1 LITRDTIAKI
11 LDTAQIEDVV
21 RDFVNLKKAGSLLK
35 GNCPFHQEKTPSFV
49 VNPNKNI
56 FKCFGCGKGGD
67 SVSFIMEHEKFTF
80 PEALRYLAQ
89 KYHIE
94 VEETQVSTEEKQV
107 QDEKESLLIALNY
120 AAKFYQTQLTET
132 EDGKAIGLSY
142 FKERGFLDDT
152 IQTFQL
158 GYSPDSFDTFYNQAI
173 KDGYNEEILLKA
185 GLIKE
190 KNGKHYD
197 FFRDRVMFP
206 IFNVSGK
213 VVAFGGRMLK
223 SAKSDNPNVY
233 NPKYINTAETDVYH
247 KSQVLYGISNAKA
260 EIRKHDVCYLVEGYT
275 DVISLY
281 QAGIKNVVA
290 SSGTALTKE
299 QVQLIKRF
307 TQNMVILYDGDAAGI
322 KAALRGL
329 DIVLEQGLNV
339 KLVLLPDSEDPDSF
353 VKKNG
358 TDATLDFI
366 QKKQQDFILFKATQ
380 GIEEVKNDPVKKSE
394 VIKDIVE
401 SIAKVDDNIKRQL
414 YIKHCADIVEMPEN
428 ILVNEVNKIRTQQF
442 KKSKD
447 FNQEDA
453 NAIND
458 FVKTEVDHSQQT
470 VSKTP
475 ALYHQEKDIIRVLLE
490 HGDKEMTEEY
500 SVAEYVIF
508 EMVDVEFKTEVFGKI
523 VKLYLDAYQH
533 EKPLEEVKNLNNIT
547 DADVKNCLVELMS
560 SPYELSPNWFDK
572 HEIVVKDVNRTYKT
586 DVISMMQRF
595 SYFKMMEAIKILDEK
610 IKIADQSG
618 NFEEMIASIMKKM
631 ELMETR
637 KQLAKEIQTVIHPH

>member
-1 LITRDTIAKI
+1 MITRDTIAKI

-21 RDFVNLKKAGSLLK
+21 RDYVNLKKAGSLLK

-247 KSQVLYGISNAKA
+247 KSQVLYGISHAKA

-414 YIKHCADIVEMPEN
+414 YIKHCAGIVEVPEN

-470 VSKTP
+470 LSKTP

-508 EMVDVEFKTEVFGKI
+508 EMVGVEFKTEVFGKI
-523 VKLYLDAYQH
+523 VKLYLDAYQQ
-533 EKPLEEVKNLNNIT
+533 ETPLEEVKNLNNIT

>member
-1 LITRDTIAKI
+1 MITRDTIAKI

-67 SVSFIMEHEKFTF
+67 SVSFIMEHEKFNF
-80 PEALRYLAQ
+80 PEALRYLAN

-94 VEETQVSTEEKQV
+94 IEETQVSNEDKQV

-152 IQTFQL
+152 INIFQL
-158 GYSPDSFDTFYNQAI
+158 GYSPDSYDTFYKQAV
-173 KDGYNEEILLKA
+173 KDGYSEEILLKA

-197 FFRDRVMFP
+197 FFRDCVMFP

-223 SAKSDNPNVY
+223 SGKTDNPNVY

-247 KSQVLYGISNAKA
+247 KSQVLYGISHAKA

-307 TQNMVILYDGDAAGI
+307 TQNMVILYDGDAAGV

-380 GIEEVKNDPVKKSE
+380 GIEEVKNDPVKKAE

-414 YIKHCADIVEMPEN
+414 YIKHCADIVEVPEN
-428 ILVNEVNKIRTQQF
+428 ILVNETNKIRTQQF
-442 KKSKD
+442 KKSKE

-453 NAIND
+453 TAINEY
-458 FVKTEVDHSQQT
+458 VKTDVDHSQPE

-475 ALYHQEKDIIRVLLE
+475 PLYHQEKDIIRVLLE
-490 HGDKEMTEEY
+490 HGDQEMNEKE
-500 SVAEYVIF
+500 SVAEHIIF
-508 EMVDVEFKTEVFGKI
+508 ELVDVEFKTEVFGKI
-523 VKLYLDAYQH
+523 IKLYMDAYTD
-533 EKPLEEVKNLNNIT
+533 ETPLEEVKNLNNMREN
-547 DADVKNCLVELMS
+547 DVKDCLVELMS
-560 SPYELSPNWFDK
+560 SPHELSPNWFAK
-572 HEIVVKDVNRTYKT
+572 HVIVVKDANRTYKT
-586 DVISMMQRF
+586 DVVSVMQRF
-595 SYFKMMEAIKILDEK
+595 RYFKMMEAIKILDEK

-631 ELMETR
+631 ELMEVR

>member
-1 LITRDTIAKI
+1 MITRDTIAKI
-11 LDTAQIEDVV
+11 MDTAQIEDVV
-21 RDFVNLKKAGSLLK
+21 RDFVNLRKSGSILK

-67 SVSFIMEHEKFTF
+67 SVNFIMEHEKFTY
-80 PEALRYLAQ
+80 PEALRYLAN

-94 VEETQVSTEEKQV
+94 IEETQVSNEDKQV
-107 QDEKESLLIALNY
+107 QGEKESLLIALNY
-120 AAKFYQTQLTET
+120 AAKFYQTQLTDT

-152 IQTFQL
+152 INTFQL
-158 GYSPDSFDTFYNQAI
+158 GYSPDSYDTFYKQAI
-173 KDGYNEEILLKA
+173 KDGYSEEILLKA

-206 IFNVSGK
+206 IFNVTGK

-223 SAKSDNPNVY
+223 SGKTDNPNVY
-233 NPKYINTAETDVYH
+233 NPKYINTAETEVYH
-247 KSQVLYGISNAKA
+247 KSQVLYGISHAKA
-260 EIRKHDVCYLVEGYT
+260 DIRKHDVCFLVEGYT

-307 TQNMVILYDGDAAGI
+307 TENMVILYDGDAAGV

-339 KLVLLPDSEDPDSF
+339 KLVLLPDNEDPDSF

-358 TDATLDFI
+358 TDATLEFI
-366 QKKQQDFILFKATQ
+366 QKHQQDFILFKASR

-394 VIKDIVE
+394 IIKDIVE

-414 YIKHCADIVEMPEN
+414 YIKHCADIVEVPEN
-428 ILVNEVNKIRTQQF
+428 ILVNETNRIRTQQF
-442 KKSKD
+442 KKSRD
-447 FNQEDA
+447 FSQEDA
-453 NAIND
+453 AALNEY
-458 FVKTEVDHSQQT
+458 VKTEEDHTQQAAPKL
-470 VSKTP
+470 SE
-475 ALYHQEKDIIRVLLE
+475 LYHQERDIIRVLLE
-490 HGDKEMTEEY
+490 HGVKEMNENEK
-500 SVAEYVIF
+500 VADYMIGELFDI
-508 EMVDVEFKTEVFGKI
+508 EFKNPVFGKVI
-523 VKLYLDAYQH
+523 KLYVDAYSH
-533 EKPLEEVKNLNNIT
+533 ETPYEEIQNLNSIT
-547 DADVKNCLVELMS
+547 DKDVKDCLIELMT
-560 SPYELSPNWFDK
+560 SPYELSPNWLAR
-572 HEIVVKDVNRTYKT
+572 HEIVVKEANRTYKT
-586 DVISMMQRF
+586 DVISVMQRF
-595 SYFKMMEAIKILDEK
+595 RYFKMMEISKDLDEQIKLADKAGNVEEMNSLLNKK
-610 IKIADQSG
+610 IK
-618 NFEEMIASIMKKM
+618 
-631 ELMETR
+631 LMESR
-637 KQLAKEIQTVIHPH
+637 KQLALEIQTVIHPH

>member
-1 LITRDTIAKI
+1 MITRDTIAKI

-67 SVSFIMEHEKFTF
+67 SVSFIMEHEKFNF
-80 PEALRYLAQ
+80 PEALRYLAN

-94 VEETQVSTEEKQV
+94 IEETQVSNEDKQV

-152 IQTFQL
+152 INTFQL
-158 GYSPDSFDTFYNQAI
+158 GYSPDSYDTFYKQAV
-173 KDGYNEEILLKA
+173 KDGYSEEMLLKA

-223 SAKSDNPNVY
+223 SGKTDNPNVY

-247 KSQVLYGISNAKA
+247 KSQVLYGISHAKA

-307 TQNMVILYDGDAAGI
+307 TQNMVILYDGDAAGV

-380 GIEEVKNDPVKKSE
+380 GIEEVKNDPVKKAE

-414 YIKHCADIVEMPEN
+414 YIKHCADIVEVPEN
-428 ILVNEVNKIRTQQF
+428 ILVNETNKIRTQQF
-442 KKSKD
+442 KKSKE

-453 NAIND
+453 TAINEY
-458 FVKTEVDHSQQT
+458 VKTDVDHSQPE

-475 ALYHQEKDIIRVLLE
+475 PLYHQEKDIIRVLLE
-490 HGDKEMTEEY
+490 HGDQEMNEKE
-500 SVAEYVIF
+500 SVAEHIIF
-508 EMVDVEFKTEVFGKI
+508 ELVDVEFKTEVFGKI
-523 VKLYLDAYQH
+523 IKLYMDAYTD
-533 EKPLEEVKNLNNIT
+533 ETPLEEVKNLNNIREN
-547 DADVKNCLVELMS
+547 DVKDCLVELMS
-560 SPYELSPNWFDK
+560 SPYELSPNWFAK
-572 HEIVVKDVNRTYKT
+572 HEIVVKDANRTYKT
-586 DVISMMQRF
+586 DVISVMQRF
-595 SYFKMMEAIKILDEK
+595 RYFKMMEAIKILDEK
-610 IKIADQSG
+610 IKTADQSG

-631 ELMETR
+631 ELMEVR

>member
-1 LITRDTIAKI
+1 MITRDTIAKI

-247 KSQVLYGISNAKA
+247 KSQVLYGISHAKS

-414 YIKHCADIVEMPEN
+414 YIKHCADIVEVPEN

-547 DADVKNCLVELMS
+547 DTDVKNCLVELMS

>member
-247 KSQVLYGISNAKA
+247 KSQVLYGISHAKA

-414 YIKHCADIVEMPEN
+414 YIKHCADIVEVPEN

-523 VKLYLDAYQH
+523 VKLYLDAYQQ
-533 EKPLEEVKNLNNIT
+533 ETPLEEVKNLNNIT

-586 DVISMMQRF
+586 AF
-595 SYFKMMEAIKILDEK
+595 
-610 IKIADQSG
+610 
-618 NFEEMIASIMKKM
+618 
-631 ELMETR
+631 
-637 KQLAKEIQTVIHPH
+637 QLF

>member
-1 LITRDTIAKI
+1 MITRDTIAKI

-94 VEETQVSTEEKQV
+94 VEETQVSNEEKQV

-247 KSQVLYGISNAKA
+247 KSQVLYGISHAKA

-610 IKIADQSG
+610 IKVADQSG

>member
-1 LITRDTIAKI
+1 MITRDTIAKI

-67 SVSFIMEHEKFTF
+67 SVSFIMEHEKFNF
-80 PEALRYLAQ
+80 PEALRYLAN

-94 VEETQVSTEEKQV
+94 IEETQVSNEDKQV

-152 IQTFQL
+152 INTFQL
-158 GYSPDSFDTFYNQAI
+158 GYSPDSYDTFYKQAV
-173 KDGYNEEILLKA
+173 KDGYSEEMLLKA

-223 SAKSDNPNVY
+223 SGKTDNPNVY

-247 KSQVLYGISNAKA
+247 KSQVLYGISHAKA

-307 TQNMVILYDGDAAGI
+307 TQNMVILYDGDAAGV

-380 GIEEVKNDPVKKSE
+380 GIEEVKNDPVKKAE

-414 YIKHCADIVEMPEN
+414 YIKHCADIVEVPEN
-428 ILVNEVNKIRTQQF
+428 ILVNETNKIRTQQF
-442 KKSKD
+442 KKSKE

-453 NAIND
+453 TAINEY
-458 FVKTEVDHSQQT
+458 VKTDVDHSQPE

-475 ALYHQEKDIIRVLLE
+475 PLYHQEKDIIRVLLE
-490 HGDKEMTEEY
+490 HGDLEMNEKE
-500 SVAEYVIF
+500 SVAEHIIF
-508 EMVDVEFKTEVFGKI
+508 ELVDVEFKTEVFGKI
-523 VKLYLDAYQH
+523 IKLYMDAYTD
-533 EKPLEEVKNLNNIT
+533 ETPLEEVKNLNNIKEN
-547 DADVKNCLVELMS
+547 DVKDCLVELMS
-560 SPYELSPNWFDK
+560 SPYELSPNWFAK
-572 HEIVVKDVNRTYKT
+572 HEIVVKDANRTYKT
-586 DVISMMQRF
+586 DVISVMQRF
-595 SYFKMMEAIKILDEK
+595 RYFKMMEAIKILDEK
-610 IKIADQSG
+610 IKTADQSG

-631 ELMETR
+631 ELMEVR

>member
-67 SVSFIMEHEKFTF
+67 SVSFIMEHEKFNF
-80 PEALRYLAQ
+80 PEALRYLAN

-94 VEETQVSTEEKQV
+94 IEETQVSNEDKQV

-152 IQTFQL
+152 INTFQL
-158 GYSPDSFDTFYNQAI
+158 GYSPDSYDTFYKQAT
-173 KDGYNEEILLKA
+173 KDGYSEEMLLKA

-223 SAKSDNPNVY
+223 SGKTDNPNVY

-247 KSQVLYGISNAKA
+247 KSQVLYGISHAKA

-307 TQNMVILYDGDAAGI
+307 TQNMVILYDGDAAGV

-380 GIEEVKNDPVKKSE
+380 GIEEVKNDPVKKAE

-414 YIKHCADIVEMPEN
+414 YIKHCADIVEVPEN
-428 ILVNEVNKIRTQQF
+428 ILVNETNKIRTQQF
-442 KKSKD
+442 KKSKE

-453 NAIND
+453 TAINEY
-458 FVKTEVDHSQQT
+458 VKTDVDHSQPE

-475 ALYHQEKDIIRVLLE
+475 PLYHQEKDIIRVLLE
-490 HGDKEMTEEY
+490 HGDQEMNEKE
-500 SVAEYVIF
+500 SVAEHIIF
-508 EMVDVEFKTEVFGKI
+508 ELVDVEFKTEVFGKI
-523 VKLYLDAYQH
+523 IKLYMDAYTD
-533 EKPLEEVKNLNNIT
+533 ETPLEEVKNLNNIREN
-547 DADVKNCLVELMS
+547 DVKDCLVELMS
-560 SPYELSPNWFDK
+560 SPYELSPNWFAK
-572 HEIVVKDVNRTYKT
+572 HEIVVKDANRTYKT
-586 DVISMMQRF
+586 DVVSVMQRF
-595 SYFKMMEAIKILDEK
+595 RYFKMMEAIKILDEK

-631 ELMETR
+631 ELMEVR

>member
-1 LITRDTIAKI
+1 
-11 LDTAQIEDVV
+11 
-21 RDFVNLKKAGSLLK
+21 
-35 GNCPFHQEKTPSFV
+35 
-49 VNPNKNI
+49 
-56 FKCFGCGKGGD
+56 
-67 SVSFIMEHEKFTF
+67 
-80 PEALRYLAQ
+80 ALRYLAN

-94 VEETQVSTEEKQV
+94 IEETQVSNEDKQV

-152 IQTFQL
+152 INIFQL
-158 GYSPDSFDTFYNQAI
+158 GYSPDSYDTFYKQAV
-173 KDGYNEEILLKA
+173 KDGYSEEILLKA

-223 SAKSDNPNVY
+223 SGKTDNPNVY

-247 KSQVLYGISNAKA
+247 KSQVLYGISHAKA

-307 TQNMVILYDGDAAGI
+307 TQNMVILYDGDAAGV

-380 GIEEVKNDPVKKSE
+380 GIEEVKNDPVKKAE

-414 YIKHCADIVEMPEN
+414 YIKHCADIVEVPEN
-428 ILVNEVNKIRTQQF
+428 ILVNETNKIRTQQF
-442 KKSKD
+442 KKSKE

-453 NAIND
+453 TAINEY
-458 FVKTEVDHSQQT
+458 VKTDVDHSQPE

-475 ALYHQEKDIIRVLLE
+475 PLYHQEKDIIRVLLE
-490 HGDKEMTEEY
+490 HGDQEMNEKE
-500 SVAEYVIF
+500 SVAEHIIF
-508 EMVDVEFKTEVFGKI
+508 ELVDVEFKTEVFGKI
-523 VKLYLDAYQH
+523 IKLYMDAYTD
-533 EKPLEEVKNLNNIT
+533 ETPLEEVKNLNNIREN
-547 DADVKNCLVELMS
+547 DVKDCLVELMS
-560 SPYELSPNWFDK
+560 SPY
-572 HEIVVKDVNRTYKT
+572 
-586 DVISMMQRF
+586 
-595 SYFKMMEAIKILDEK
+595 
-610 IKIADQSG
+610 
-618 NFEEMIASIMKKM
+618 
-631 ELMETR
+631 
-637 KQLAKEIQTVIHPH
+637 

>member
-1 LITRDTIAKI
+1 MITRDTIAKI

-89 KYHIE
+89 KYHID

-247 KSQVLYGISNAKA
+247 KSQVLYGISHAKS

>member
-1 LITRDTIAKI
+1 MITRDTIAKI

-89 KYHIE
+89 KYHID

-107 QDEKESLLIALNY
+107 LDEKESLLIALNY

-173 KDGYNEEILLKA
+173 KDGYNEGILLKA

-247 KSQVLYGISNAKA
+247 KSQVLYGISHAKA